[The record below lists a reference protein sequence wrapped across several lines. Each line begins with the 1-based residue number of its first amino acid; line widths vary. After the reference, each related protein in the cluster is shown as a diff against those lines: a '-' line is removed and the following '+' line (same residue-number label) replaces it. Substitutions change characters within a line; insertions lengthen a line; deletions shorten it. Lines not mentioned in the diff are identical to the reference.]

1 MRLRAVREEQP
12 APDDFRWSR
21 NRDDQ
26 ATRSAASELVIS
38 EAEIRLMQTVA
49 QDVFSVR
56 PEIVDATV
64 GELAYQGG
72 MGNFN
77 LDEKTSCRIWS
88 RGGKPKAYAIYWP
101 PGSLDCWQV
110 HPDHP
115 ELLEEILDWFESV
128 ADSAEPSNMQVRD
141 SEADAERLIQARGF
155 LHDETA
161 PFMRLNLR
169 DLNEIEEPQ
178 LPKGYRLRT
187 VSEYD
192 GDISKR
198 IAVHQTSWAEFGT
211 RVTAETYPGVMRTW
225 PYRSDLDFMVED
237 ADGRP
242 VAFALGWYDEAN
254 RVGEF
259 EPVGTDP
266 AARRLGLGRAVNLF
280 GLQRF
285 RDAGATRAV
294 VACRG
299 DEGHPAPRQLYE
311 SVGFR
316 EISRQRKYV
325 RLAAQRSARR

>member
-1 MRLRAVREEQP
+1 
-12 APDDFRWSR
+12 
-21 NRDDQ
+21 
-26 ATRSAASELVIS
+26 VIS
-38 EAEIRLMQTVA
+38 QVEIRLMQTVA
-49 QDVFSVR
+49 QEVFSVR
-56 PEIVDATV
+56 PEIVDATA

-88 RGGKPKAYAIYWP
+88 RSGKPLAYAIFWP
-101 PGSLDCWQV
+101 PASLDCWQV

-128 ADSAEPSNMQVRD
+128 ADSGEPSRMQVRGAD
-141 SEADAERLIQARGF
+141 ADAEQRIQARGF
-155 LHDETA
+155 LPDEAA
-161 PFMRLNLR
+161 PFMRLNMR
-169 DLNEIEEPQ
+169 DLNEIEEPHV
-178 LPKGYRLRT
+178 PEGYRLRT
-187 VSEYD
+187 LSEYN
-192 GDISKR
+192 GDISGR
-198 IAVHQTSWAEFGT
+198 IAIHQSAWAEFGT
-211 RVTAETYPGVMRTW
+211 RVTVETYPGVMRTC

-237 ADGRP
+237 SDGRP

-285 RDAGATRAV
+285 RDAGAKRAI

-299 DEGHPAPRQLYE
+299 DAGHPAPCRLYE

-316 EISRQRKYV
+316 EISRQHQYV
-325 RLAAQRSARR
+325 RIPA